1 MMKLSFIIPLYN
13 CWEWVGK
20 CLDEIFKVRLS
31 EDSFEVIVIDDGSRD
46 DGAVIVERYKEKHG
60 NIVLIRQQNSG
71 ASAARNRGLEVAQGE
86 WIWFVDADDAI
97 LPEVLAGG
105 SKLRKQMDG
114 GAEMI
119 VFNYQKVYSDHI
131 DKIED
136 IHAVQ
141 NMDGCEAL
149 QHGGLYLWNR
159 LFRRSTVENVRFV
172 EGTKNIED
180 FYFDICA
187 ILPLRSVVCLP
198 VVGYSYNQQNM
209 ASTSRN
215 DTKEN
220 LQKLSDDT
228 QTIHKHLLND
238 LRHLEGRQHDVV
250 AELLNDSVVGYLY
263 SLFTRY
269 DVQSLRSGI
278 AFLRSN
284 GLYPAKRTANRKANA
299 FRLLANRE
307 WLLVLAQ
314 RVMHRKS

>member
-1 MMKLSFIIPLYN
+1 MIKLSFIIPLYN
-13 CWEWVGK
+13 CREWIAQ
-20 CLDEIFKVRLS
+20 CLDSIFKVMLGE
-31 EDSFEVIVIDDGSRD
+31 EDFEVIVVDDGSRD
-46 DGAVIVERYKEKHG
+46 NGANIVEQYREKHE
-60 NIVLIRQQNSG
+60 NIVLIKQENSG
-71 ASAARNRGLEVAQGE
+71 ASAARNRGLDAARGE

-97 LPEVLAGG
+97 LPEMLADG
-105 SKLRKQMDG
+105 SELRRQMEG
-114 GAEMI
+114 EAEMI

-141 NMDGCEAL
+141 DIDGCEAL

-187 ILPLRSVVCLP
+187 ILPLHSVVCLP

-215 DTKEN
+215 DTEEN

-228 QTIHKHLLND
+228 QTIYKHLLSD
-238 LRHLEGRQHDVV
+238 LRSLEGRQHDVV
-250 AELLNDSVVGYLY
+250 AELLNNSVVGYLY

-269 DVQSLRSGI
+269 DGKSLRDGI
-278 AFLRSN
+278 EFLRSI
-284 GLYPAKRTANRKANA
+284 GLYPARRMENRKANV
-299 FRLLANRE
+299 FRWLANKE
-307 WLLVLAQ
+307 WLLLLAQ
-314 RVMHRKS
+314 RMMWKR